1 MSIQYV
7 IRRFLFAVMI
17 VLVASALLFFVQR
30 LSPKN
35 PVRERLMQRAISSGF
50 VQENADQLVASYNER
65 FGLDRPLIEQYFRYM
80 GNLLRGDLGP
90 SLFSFPTT
98 VLEIIQNA
106 LPWTIALYL
115 SALLISAIF
124 GSLLGALAAWPRSP
138 GWVKGI
144 LTPLMTISG
153 IPGYVFGILLI
164 YLMAY
169 QLRVVTGTQIFPYGG
184 GRSPGVAVGFTPEFI
199 INAIWHQILPATALI
214 LPSLGGW
221 ALGMR
226 GMGVTVQGED
236 YVNFAEHKGLSD
248 RRIFGSYYVR
258 NAMLPQF
265 TGLGLSLGSVVVS
278 GSLVEGLF
286 GLPGLGGVL
295 GQAILVSDFP
305 TINGVCLFIVIGI
318 ALAMFVI
325 DLVNPLIDPRIRAR

>member
-7 IRRFLFAVMI
+7 IRRLLFAVLI
-17 VLVASALLFFVQR
+17 VFVASALLFFVQR

-35 PVRERLMQRAISSGF
+35 PIRERLMQRAISSGF
-50 VQENADQLVASYNER
+50 VQENANELVEAYNEK
-65 FGLDRPLIEQYFRYM
+65 FGLDRPLIEQYVRYM
-80 GNLLRGDLGP
+80 ANLLRGDLGP
-90 SLFSFPTT
+90 SLFSFPAT
-98 VLEIIQNA
+98 VVDIIRNA
-106 LPWTIALYL
+106 LPWTISLYL
-115 SALLISAIF
+115 VALLVSALF

-138 GWVKGI
+138 GWIKGI
-144 LTPLMTISG
+144 LTPLMMISG

-164 YLMAY
+164 YLLAY
-169 QLRVVTGTQIFPYGG
+169 QLRVITGVQVFPYGG
-184 GRSPGVAVGFTPEFI
+184 GTSPGVIPGFNLNFI
-199 INAIWHQILPATALI
+199 LDAAWHQLLPAIALI

-265 TGLGLSLGSVVVS
+265 TGLGLSLGTVVVS

-295 GQAILVSDFP
+295 GQAILVSDYP